1 MQVFS
6 NFKHLK
12 TVTQP
17 STMLVSWNRTT
28 LLLLLILF
36 VSANIHAQNKKEYYQ
51 LKTYTLLNETQE
63 QLVDTYLEKAFLPAL
78 KRYGIN
84 TVGVFKVH
92 SDKFIKSD
100 KIHVLIP
107 FTSLVEFEA
116 LEDYLAQDKAH
127 LLAGEA
133 YLLAPHNK
141 APYERINSVL
151 MRTFKDMPTLKPT
164 TVEGARASRVYELRS
179 YESPTETTYK
189 NKVHMFNEG
198 GEVALF
204 ESLGFN
210 AVFYA
215 EVVSGDAMPNLMYM
229 TTFSNMDK
237 RDELWKRFFESDK
250 WTALK
255 EDEYYKNNMKKADI
269 MLLYPTEYSDY

>member
-1 MQVFS
+1 MKF
-6 NFKHLK
+6 FW
-12 TVTQP
+12 T
-17 STMLVSWNRTT
+17 RTAS
-28 LLLLLILF
+28 LLILI
-36 VSANIHAQNKKEYYQ
+36 VCTALNLNAQDKKEYYQ
-51 LKTYTLLNETQE
+51 LKTYTVTNETQE
-63 QLVDTYLEKAFLPAL
+63 QVVDTYLEKAFLPAL

-84 TVGVFKVH
+84 SVGVFKVH
-92 SDKFIKSD
+92 NDKFSKAD

-116 LEDYLAQDKAH
+116 LEDYLIQDKAH
-127 LLAGEA
+127 LSAGES
-133 YLLAPHNK
+133 YLQAAHDK

-151 MRTFKDMPTLKPT
+151 MRAFADMPKMIPAK
-164 TVEGARASRVYELRS
+164 VEGPRAKRVYELRS

-204 ESLGFN
+204 DSLGFN

-215 EVVSGDAMPNLMYM
+215 EVLSGDTMPNLMYM

-237 RDELWKRFFESDK
+237 RDELWKAFFSSDK
-250 WTALK
+250 WTVLK
-255 EDEYYKNNMKKADI
+255 EDDFYKNNMKKADV